1 MHNRLSLITIAAW
14 TGIVGNLILAAL
26 KIIIGITSESL
37 AVIGDGIDS
46 TTDILSFLIILFAT
60 QIIAKEPDKT
70 HPYGHHRAEPIAT
83 IIISFIIFFIGAQL
97 LQVSIQKLVAAKPV
111 EMPSITAIYITI
123 VSIVGKI
130 LLAFT
135 QFSIGKKTTSQMLI
149 ANGKNMLNDIFI
161 SLGILIGLVCAF
173 WLNTPI
179 LDPIFALIISLWV
192 LITAIKIFLDTNTEL
207 MEGYEDTSIYNQIFE
222 AVSKVPGAHNPHRTR
237 IRKLAS
243 LLVIDI
249 DIEVAQDLTVEKGH
263 EIAVE
268 VEKAIKAI
276 LDNVYD
282 VSVHIEPLG
291 NEEHGEKYGVCS
303 KKI

>member
-1 MHNRLSLITIAAW
+1 MNNRLSLITIAAW
-14 TGIVGNLILAAL
+14 AGIVGNLILAVL

-97 LQVSIQKLVAAKPV
+97 LQFSVQKLVAAKPV
-111 EMPSITAIYITI
+111 ELPSITAIYITI
-123 VSIVGKI
+123 ISIVGKI
-130 LLAFT
+130 ILAFT
-135 QFSIGKKTTSQMLI
+135 QFSIGKKTSSQMLI

-161 SLGILIGLVCAF
+161 SLGILIGLAFAF
-173 WLNTPI
+173 WFNTPI

-192 LITAIKIFLDTNTEL
+192 LITAIKIFLETNTEL

-222 AVSKVPGAHNPHRTR
+222 AVSKVAGAHNPHRTR

-249 DIEVAQDLTVEKGH
+249 DIEVDRDLTVEKGH
-263 EIAVE
+263 AIAVE
-268 VEKAIKAI
+268 VENAIKAV

-291 NEEHGEKYGVCS
+291 NEEHGEKYGVCG